1 MTIEMQRRAL
11 YIPSL
16 HIDANLINA
25 RQKLPA
31 VNQLEKWKE
40 DGVICM
46 NMSSVARKEARAGSN
61 LNRTRKADEQIH
73 TLTPPAEA
81 NDPDYQRI
89 EAAIFPGGAK
99 DENQQND
106 IKIIFEA
113 KQYEAILVTA
123 DGGSKT
129 QPGGILGN
137 RGKLKNMLKILSPDE
152 AVDFI
157 RSKIQKRDN
166 FNKRVA
172 KEFGGEV
179 PVWTGS
185 D

>member
-1 MTIEMQRRAL
+1 MTIKMQRRAL
-11 YIPSL
+11 YIPVL

-25 RQKLPA
+25 RQKLPT
-31 VNQLEKWKE
+31 VNQLEKWAK
-40 DGVICM
+40 DGIICI
-46 NMSSVARKEARAGSN
+46 NMSSTARKEARAGKN
-61 LNRTRKADEQIH
+61 ANRTQKANVQIH

-81 NDPDYQRI
+81 NDPDYQYI
-89 EAAIFPGGAK
+89 EAAVFPEGAK

-113 KQYEAILVTA
+113 KKYAAILVTA

-137 RGKLKNMLKILSPDE
+137 RDKLKNMLTILSPDE
-152 AVDFI
+152 AVDFV
-157 RSKIQKRDN
+157 RSKIQERDD
-166 FNKRVA
+166 FNMRVA
-172 KEFGGEV
+172 REFGGEV
-179 PVWTGS
+179 PEWTGK